1 VYDGSSR
8 PDRERGSRDYPVIG
22 PHRIGARRRSFSR
35 VLYDIAHILESAD
48 APDDR
53 LRRVLELLWHAIPY
67 DECALLEL
75 RPALSTRILV
85 VPEPSLDEEIVLVAK
100 LDELLARL
108 IAERGGT
115 RPISAEGKLAV
126 PLVGSGEIIGI
137 LFVRLAAGGYSERH
151 LRTLAIVGG
160 QLGAYL
166 SIVRTHDELE
176 ARTRELDEA
185 RRAALVVSRAKDEFL
200 AVMSHE
206 LKDPVAST
214 LAWAHMLGAESGDP
228 GGPARAAA
236 AIERNSH
243 SLAKLIDDI
252 QGLACVASAEL
263 RLDLR
268 AIEPSR
274 LLKAAIDGL
283 RTPGRSTKLD
293 SAADPSPG
301 WLPVV
306 PELLGPAVSSV
317 VASTTRVTPRGGYV
331 AVRLD
336 RAGDVVG
343 IDSDDGRAGL
353 EPQGV
358 RATGERETARALDG
372 IRVLIVDDDPD
383 IREAFQWVLEHYGAA
398 VTAVGSAVAALAA
411 LERSRP
417 DVLLC
422 DIAMPGE
429 NGYDLMRQVAT
440 RDAAL
445 PAAALTAFGEIA
457 DRGRAR
463 AAGFRMQLSKPID
476 AAVLVAAVA
485 DLAGRRSA
493 MGAPLNHAGRL

>member
-1 VYDGSSR
+1 MT
-8 PDRERGSRDYPVIG
+8 G
-22 PHRIGARRRSFSR
+22 PRRIRAKRRSLSR

-53 LRRVLELLWHAIPY
+53 LRRVLEHLWHAVPY
-67 DECALLEL
+67 DDCALLEL
-75 RPALSTRILV
+75 RPALPTRILI
-85 VPEPSLDEEIVLVAK
+85 VPEPSVDEEVVLLAT

-108 IAERGGT
+108 IAERESERAGAEGAG
-115 RPISAEGKLAV
+115 PISAEGKLAV

-166 SIVRTHDELE
+166 SIVRANDELQ

-185 RRAALVVSRAKDEFL
+185 RRAALVVNRAKDQFL
-200 AVMSHE
+200 AVVSHE

-214 LAWAHMLGAESGDP
+214 LAWTHILGAPSGDP
-228 GGPARAAA
+228 EGPARAAV
-236 AIERNSH
+236 AIERNAH
-243 SLAKLIDDI
+243 ALAKLVDDI

-274 LLKAAIDGL
+274 LLKAAIEGL
-283 RTPGRSTKLD
+283 RTPGGGSTKLD
-293 SAADPSPG
+293 SAADPTPG

-317 VASTTRVTPRGGYV
+317 VASTTRVTPSGGYV
-331 AVRLD
+331 AVHLD
-336 RAGDVVG
+336 RADDVSAASE
-343 IDSDDGRAGL
+343 DPTPDAS
-353 EPQGV
+353 
-358 RATGERETARALDG
+358 ATGDRALDG
-372 IRVLIVDDDPD
+372 IRVLLVDDDPD
-383 IREAFQWVLEHYGAA
+383 ILEAFQWVLEHYGAV
-398 VTAVGSAVAALAA
+398 VTTVGSAEAALAA
-411 LERSRP
+411 LARSRP

-429 NGYDLMRQVAT
+429 NGYDLMRQVAA

-463 AAGFRMQLSKPID
+463 AAGFRMQLGKPID

-485 DLAGRRSA
+485 DLAGHRPA
-493 MGAPLNHAGRL
+493 MGAPLNHLGRL

>member
-1 VYDGSSR
+1 MT
-8 PDRERGSRDYPVIG
+8 G
-22 PHRIGARRRSFSR
+22 PRRIGARRRSLSR

-48 APDDR
+48 SPDDR
-53 LRRVLELLWHAIPY
+53 LRRVLELLWHAVPY

-75 RPALSTRILV
+75 RPALPTRILI
-85 VPEPSLDEEIVLVAK
+85 VPEVSVDEEVVLLAT

-108 IAERGGT
+108 IAERESERAGAERAG
-115 RPISAEGKLAV
+115 PISADGQLAV
-126 PLVGSGEIIGI
+126 PLVGSGEMVGI
-137 LFVRLAAGGYSERH
+137 LFVHLAAGGYSERH

-166 SIVRTHDELE
+166 SIVRAHDELQ

-185 RRAALVVSRAKDEFL
+185 RRAALVVNRAKDEFL
-200 AVMSHE
+200 AVVSHE

-214 LAWAHMLGAESGDP
+214 LAWTHILGAARGDP
-228 GGPARAAA
+228 AGPARAAV
-236 AIERNSH
+236 AIERNAH

-274 LLKAAIDGL
+274 LLKAAIEGL
-283 RTPGRSTKLD
+283 RTPGSSTKLD

-317 VASTTRVTPRGGYV
+317 VASTTRVTPSGGYV
-331 AVRLD
+331 AVHLD
-336 RAGDVVG
+336 RADDAPAASEQPSPE
-343 IDSDDGRAGL
+343 DS
-353 EPQGV
+353 
-358 RATGERETARALDG
+358 TTRALDG
-372 IRVLIVDDDPD
+372 IRVLLVDDDPD
-383 IREAFQWVLEHYGAA
+383 ILEAFQWVLEHYGAV

-429 NGYDLMRQVAT
+429 NGYDLMRQVAA
-440 RDAAL
+440 RDPAL

-457 DRGRAR
+457 DPGRAR
-463 AAGFRMQLSKPID
+463 AAGFRMQLGKPID

-485 DLAGRRSA
+485 DLAGHRPA
-493 MGAPLNHAGRL
+493 MGAPLNHVGKL